1 MFRKLAIAAVV
12 VLLLIAGGLYY
23 FLSSLN
29 ELVASAIESSGSEVT
44 GTRVSV
50 SGVDISLRE
59 GRGSI
64 RGLRIAN
71 PAGFSGDAV
80 SFSDITIVID
90 TSSLTSGSPIV
101 LSRVEVQKPVVNLV
115 LAADGST
122 NLQTLQKNIE
132 SHTSSDKPPATSENK
147 SSGGA
152 PTLLRIDKL
161 EIDSAHLLADVSAV
175 GGKNYE
181 ANLPALRRS
190 NLGGARGATPGVIGQ
205 TVLREF
211 VTEVAESIARSE
223 AKHQINKLIDDKVGG
238 EVGEAAKGLVG
249 ELFGR

>member
-90 TSSLTSGSPIV
+90 TFSM
-101 LSRVEVQKPVVNLV
+101 
-115 LAADGST
+115 
-122 NLQTLQKNIE
+122 
-132 SHTSSDKPPATSENK
+132 
-147 SSGGA
+147 
-152 PTLLRIDKL
+152 
-161 EIDSAHLLADVSAV
+161 
-175 GGKNYE
+175 
-181 ANLPALRRS
+181 
-190 NLGGARGATPGVIGQ
+190 TP
-205 TVLREF
+205 
-211 VTEVAESIARSE
+211 
-223 AKHQINKLIDDKVGG
+223 
-238 EVGEAAKGLVG
+238 
-249 ELFGR
+249 